1 MYGGKIGHR
10 SDNRWMERVPTSI
23 RGVFSFEYTEEAKRE
38 LNRDTRTLPTF
49 RLKDIW
55 TQKFVQIERD
65 LIHTHE
71 FMSGKRELIYPKGE
85 RVWVGYYNTNHE
97 LILILTS
104 KESRDYYYLYE
115 LVDGG
120 FKKLGRARSPV
131 ELEERFEVNK
141 RLVVTP

>member
-1 MYGGKIGHR
+1 M
-10 SDNRWMERVPTSI
+10 S
-23 RGVFSFEYTEEAKRE
+23 
-38 LNRDTRTLPTF
+38 
-49 RLKDIW
+49 RLSS
-55 TQKFVQIERD
+55 D

-115 LVDGG
+115 LVDGVLRNLG
-120 FKKLGRARSPV
+120 ERGPLWNLKKGLKSI
-131 ELEERFEVNK
+131 K
-141 RLVVTP
+141 DWW

>member
-1 MYGGKIGHR
+1 M
-10 SDNRWMERVPTSI
+10 S
-23 RGVFSFEYTEEAKRE
+23 
-38 LNRDTRTLPTF
+38 
-49 RLKDIW
+49 RLSS
-55 TQKFVQIERD
+55 D

-71 FMSGKRELIYPKGE
+71 FMSDKRELIYPKGE

>member
-1 MYGGKIGHR
+1 MITEDMVR
-10 SDNRWMERVPTSI
+10 SGI
-23 RGVFSFEYTEEAKRE
+23 REH
-38 LNRDTRTLPTF
+38 LITF
-49 RLKDIW
+49 IVDPN
-55 TQKFVQIERD
+55 
-65 LIHTHE
+65 
-71 FMSGKRELIYPKGE
+71 MGSGKRELIYPKGE